1 MAVRKIESTQTLEE
15 FRLEFNAMTE
25 YDFGDIAT
33 LDPALTATTVIG
45 AVNELSAVVSAAEG
59 FLLEDASSTV
69 QSIGAGQTMRVFG
82 VANQTTAVVS
92 VPDTVTIGLTNDV
105 TISNDLTVN
114 GISNLGTIKIEG
126 NEISST
132 DSTRLEIADA
142 LKVQGE
148 LVAGV
153 TTLNPPGSYNII
165 SDTGYTIFGS
175 IPYLKGREM
184 LFEGLVDDPNKTT
197 LRVIEPTGNRVVSLP
212 DATGT
217 VALVSDITSTT
228 GYATSSIFSTAVS
241 LTIYDSTGTA
251 VKTIFGSTT

>member
-25 YDFGDIAT
+25 FDFGDIGT

-153 TTLNPPGSYNII
+153 TTLNPPGSFNII

-175 IPYLKGREM
+175 IPYLKGRDV